1 MKDLLANYEQS
12 LAQMKGLGLP
22 QSAQNGIK
30 TVVNEMRLEIEIL
43 EAESQANQDVF
54 EDMVQEIVAKLEQ
67 RIREV
72 KERVKIQPFADLQAA
87 SLVTDQKVQALA
99 EKLDSAD
106 AADKLLSSKIKA
118 LEAQNLQL

>member
-1 MKDLLANYEQS
+1 
-12 LAQMKGLGLP
+12 
-22 QSAQNGIK
+22 
-30 TVVNEMRLEIEIL
+30 MRLEIEIL

-87 SLVTDQKVQALA
+87 SLATDQKVQALT
-99 EKLDSAD
+99 KSHN
-106 AADKLLSSKIKA
+106 
-118 LEAQNLQL
+118 EA